1 MSDTSQELHDFAKKV
16 HQTLGSKYEGYRLA
30 DLKFDIHDDFNINA
44 DDKANQLG
52 YSTFK
57 ELIESVAFE
66 NFVIIQ
72 QDLGS
77 LDNAKIYKARP
88 DDKYKLIYEQQKQWN
103 RHKENEQARI
113 LRKYAHCMASSNNNN
128 APPQPLNRGR
138 YVHPRHG
145 NKFGNYLNKNSH
157 QRNPQGLGEP
167 QGLDDYFDE
176 DFVEENNGKEEEE
189 EEEYQDFRG
198 SDSGKGEDKKND
210 EKEEKYKQ
218 ENVEITLKKARPKEF
233 ILPKSN
239 TNQIT
244 TEKNKD
250 EQPDISFAKN
260 NSVNQDFSREKSRST
275 KQIVTTKTIWDE
287 EEDEEEIS
295 INHNNIYVPEGKLIN
310 IDDE

>member
-1 MSDTSQELHDFAKKV
+1 MPGTSQELHDFAKKV

-57 ELIESVAFE
+57 ELIESDAFE

-72 QDLGS
+72 QDIGS

-103 RHKENEQARI
+103 RHKENEQARM
-113 LRKYAHCMASSNNNN
+113 LRKYAHYMASSNNNN
-128 APPQPLNRGR
+128 APPQPLNRSKSSR
-138 YVHPRHG
+138 I
-145 NKFGNYLNKNSH
+145 
-157 QRNPQGLGEP
+157 GEP

-176 DFVEENNGKEEEE
+176 DFVEENNGKEEEG

-198 SDSGKGEDKKND
+198 SDSGKGEEKKN
-210 EKEEKYKQ
+210 EKEEEYKQ

-233 ILPKSN
+233 ILPKSK

-244 TEKNKD
+244 TEKIKD
-250 EQPDISFAKN
+250 EQPIVDISFTKN

-275 KQIVTTKTIWDE
+275 KQITTKTIWDE

>member
-52 YSTFK
+52 YSSFK
-57 ELIESVAFE
+57 ELIESDAFE

-88 DDKYKLIYEQQKQWN
+88 DDKYKLIYEQQKQWS

-128 APPQPLNRGR
+128 APPQPLN
-138 YVHPRHG
+138 
-145 NKFGNYLNKNSH
+145 
-157 QRNPQGLGEP
+157 RNPQGLGEP

-218 ENVEITLKKARPKEF
+218 ENVEITLKKG
-233 ILPKSN
+233 
-239 TNQIT
+239 
-244 TEKNKD
+244 KD
-250 EQPDISFAKN
+250 
-260 NSVNQDFSREKSRST
+260 
-275 KQIVTTKTIWDE
+275 
-287 EEDEEEIS
+287 
-295 INHNNIYVPEGKLIN
+295 
-310 IDDE
+310 

>member
-1 MSDTSQELHDFAKKV
+1 M
-16 HQTLGSKYEGYRLA
+16 
-30 DLKFDIHDDFNINA
+30 
-44 DDKANQLG
+44 
-52 YSTFK
+52 
-57 ELIESVAFE
+57 
-66 NFVIIQ
+66 
-72 QDLGS
+72 
-77 LDNAKIYKARP
+77 
-88 DDKYKLIYEQQKQWN
+88 
-103 RHKENEQARI
+103 
-113 LRKYAHCMASSNNNN
+113 LRKYAHVMAASNNN

-176 DFVEENNGKEEEE
+176 DFVEENNGREEEE

-198 SDSGKGEDKKND
+198 SDSGKGEEKND
-210 EKEEKYKQ
+210 VKEEKYKQ
-218 ENVEITLKKARPKEF
+218 ENVEINTLKKARPKEF

-244 TEKNKD
+244 TEKSKN
-250 EQPDISFAKN
+250 EQPIVDISFTKN
-260 NSVNQDFSREKSRST
+260 NSVNQDSSRERSRSI
-275 KQIVTTKTIWDE
+275 KQITPKTIWDE

-295 INHNNIYVPEGKLIN
+295 TNHNNIYVPEGKLIN

>member
-52 YSTFK
+52 YSSFR
-57 ELIESVAFE
+57 ELIESDAFE

-72 QDLGS
+72 QDKES

-88 DDKYKLIYEQQKQWN
+88 DDKYKLIYEQQKQWS

-113 LRKYAHCMASSNNNN
+113 LRKYAHCMASSNNN
-128 APPQPLNRGR
+128 APPQPLNRIFFDTRGR

-198 SDSGKGEDKKND
+198 SDSGKGEDKK
-210 EKEEKYKQ
+210 K
-218 ENVEITLKKARPKEF
+218 
-233 ILPKSN
+233 
-239 TNQIT
+239 
-244 TEKNKD
+244 
-250 EQPDISFAKN
+250 
-260 NSVNQDFSREKSRST
+260 
-275 KQIVTTKTIWDE
+275 
-287 EEDEEEIS
+287 
-295 INHNNIYVPEGKLIN
+295 
-310 IDDE
+310 